1 MQIVLKM
8 TVLVTYF
15 EKVGFEQ
22 RYNEEEEVAVDK
34 QQELK
39 VIGGFAEVQGR

>member
-1 MQIVLKM
+1 M
-8 TVLVTYF
+8 TVLVMYF

-22 RYNEEEEVAVDK
+22 RYNEEEVAVDK

-39 VIGGFAEVQGR
+39 VIGGFAEVQRR

>member
-1 MQIVLKM
+1 ML
-8 TVLVTYF
+8 VLVMYF

-22 RYNEEEEVAVDK
+22 HYNEEKEVAVDK

-39 VIGGFAEVQGR
+39 VIGGIAEVQMR